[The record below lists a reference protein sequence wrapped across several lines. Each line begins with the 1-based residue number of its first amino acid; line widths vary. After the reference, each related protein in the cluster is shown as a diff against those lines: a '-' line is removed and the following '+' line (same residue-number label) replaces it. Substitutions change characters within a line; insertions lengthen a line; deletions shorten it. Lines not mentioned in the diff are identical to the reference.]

1 MLLAILCTYQILED
15 FILVGITASW
25 FWLEI
30 FIFMAGLY
38 VLIMWP
44 VAIIEVEIWGFVIFL
59 NE

>member
-1 MLLAILCTYQILED
+1 MLLVILCTYQILED

-30 FIFMAGLY
+30 FIFMTGLY